1 MYVLESQDKHF
12 LFNDYDYIKSD
23 LDDGY
28 SINTTSIK
36 SDAKKY
42 TLEDGEKM
50 ARRIKNAYG
59 KIFRVLRN
67 VWIRQRNKTAY

>member
-12 LFNDYDYIKSD
+12 LFKDYDYIKRD

-28 SINTTSIK
+28 SITVTSIK
-36 SDAKKY
+36 SEAKRY
-42 TLEDGEKM
+42 SLEDAEKM

-59 KIFRVLRN
+59 QVFKVLELEG
-67 VWIRQRNKTAY
+67 

>member
-12 LFNDYDYIKSD
+12 LFKDYDYIKRD

-28 SINTTSIK
+28 STTVTSIK
-36 SDAKKY
+36 SEAKRY
-42 TLEDGEKM
+42 SLEDAEKM

-59 KIFRVLRN
+59 QVFKVLELEG
-67 VWIRQRNKTAY
+67 

>member
-12 LFNDYDYIKSD
+12 LFKDYDYIKSD

-28 SINTTSIK
+28 STTVTPIK
-36 SDAKKY
+36 SKAKRYSFEDA
-42 TLEDGEKM
+42 EKM

-59 KIFRVLRN
+59 QVFKVLELEG
-67 VWIRQRNKTAY
+67 

>member
-12 LFNDYDYIKSD
+12 LFKDYDYIKRD

-28 SINTTSIK
+28 SITVTSIK
-36 SDAKKY
+36 PEAKRY
-42 TLEDGEKM
+42 SLEDAEKM

-59 KIFRVLRN
+59 QVFKVLELEG
-67 VWIRQRNKTAY
+67 

>member
-59 KIFRVLRN
+59 KIFRVLK
-67 VWIRQRNKTAY
+67 VE

>member
-12 LFNDYDYIKSD
+12 LFKDYDYIKRD

-28 SINTTSIK
+28 SVTVTSIK
-36 SDAKKY
+36 SEAKRY
-42 TLEDGEKM
+42 SLEYAEKM

-59 KIFRVLRN
+59 QVFKVLELEG
-67 VWIRQRNKTAY
+67 